1 MKKKMLALIL
11 GLCMTLGLLYG
22 CGGNTAS
29 SKSEAAA
36 SDGSAAPAEATETTA
51 APTQE
56 ASATE
61 TAAASTDEEGVISES
76 SIAYPV
82 GDGDTFSIAIVMDT
96 NFLDVLPDGDPANAD
111 GMKIMSEKTGVNFD
125 YTVFPMMS
133 DNMSLMIAS
142 GDWTDILLKLNEN
155 YTSGVVG
162 ALSDD
167 VIMDLAPYVEEYAPD
182 YYSYIQST
190 DFTRKNAYTD
200 DGQMGAFANF
210 GARGIEGYGIRK
222 NWLDEAG
229 IDAVPETYDE
239 LENAFLAIKGNHPEL
254 KRLMP
259 MAASFIQQGY
269 ESLLSTGYGID
280 TINQPFFKNEDG
292 KIAYAWT
299 QDGAREYL
307 TMIARWVDEG
317 ILDKDEMLTGDIAD
331 TQNDIYLGKS
341 AVIHSD
347 AGMWGD
353 SYMSMVEDPNFE
365 MVPMNEIVKNKG
377 DAIRFLPTEEK
388 VDPYWSIS
396 TTCENPEL
404 LVQAINWIYTKEGT
418 EVMNYG
424 QLDKSYTIDDQGNY
438 HFTDLVLDNPDGVPV
453 FMAASLYTGFETPK
467 IADDQVNTAKF
478 TKQVQLDAVAFWQSQ
493 DRSAD
498 GHRRGT
504 LTQEEQQIVGKYT
517 DIQTYVSEKAM
528 AFATGET
535 ELTDESWNEFVTNIE
550 NSGIDEIIAAYQ
562 AAQDRYDA
570 K

>member
-1 MKKKMLALIL
+1 MKKKSLALL
-11 GLCMTLGLLYG
+11 LSLSMALGLLAG
-22 CGGNTAS
+22 CGGSTETGVSAAAS
-29 SKSEAAA
+29 STPSEAPEATAAAPAQEGAASEAAA
-36 SDGSAAPAEATETTA
+36 SAEE
-51 APTQE
+51 P
-56 ASATE
+56 
-61 TAAASTDEEGVISES
+61 VISES

-82 GDGDTFSIAIVMDT
+82 GNSDSFSIAIVMDT
-96 NFLDVLPDGDPANAD
+96 NYLDVLPEGDPANAD
-111 GMKIMSEKTGVNFD
+111 GMKIMSEKTGVNLD

-155 YTSGVVG
+155 YSTGIVG
-162 ALSDD
+162 ALGDD

-182 YYSYIQST
+182 YYSYIQSS
-190 DFTRKNAYTD
+190 DFNRKGAYTD
-200 DGQMGAFANF
+200 DGKMGAFANF

-222 NWLDEAG
+222 DWLDEAG

-239 LENAFLAIKGNHPEL
+239 LENAFLAIKDNHPEL
-254 KRLMP
+254 TRCMP

-269 ESLLSTGYGID
+269 ESLLSLGYGID
-280 TINQPFFKNEDG
+280 TINQPFFRNEDG

-317 ILDKDEMLTGDIAD
+317 ILNKDEMLTGDIAD
-331 TQNDIYLGKS
+331 TMNDIYLGKS

-353 SYMSMVEDPNFE
+353 SYMNMVEDPNFE

-377 DAIRFLPTEEK
+377 DAIRFLPTEQK

-404 LVQAINWIYTKEGT
+404 LMQAINWIYTKEGT
-418 EVMNYG
+418 EVMNFG
-424 QLDKSYTIDDQGNY
+424 VLDKTYTIDDEGNY
-438 HFTDLVLDNPDGVPV
+438 HFTDLVLNNPDGVPV
-453 FMAASLYTGFETPK
+453 FMATSLYTGFETPK
-467 IADDQVNTAKF
+467 IAMDQLTTAKL
-478 TKQVQLDAVAFWQSQ
+478 TKQVQLDAVAFWQTQ
-493 DRSAD
+493 ERTAD

-504 LTQEEQQIVGKYT
+504 LTEEEQQAVSKYA

-535 ELTDESWNEFVTNIE
+535 EITDESWNDFVQNIE

>member
-1 MKKKMLALIL
+1 MKKKTLALL
-11 GLCMTLGLLYG
+11 LSLCMAFGLLAG
-22 CGGNTAS
+22 CGGSTQS
-29 SKSEAAA
+29 EKSEAAA
-36 SDGSAAPAEATETTA
+36 PDAQSEAPAEISAAPME
-51 APTQE
+51 E
-56 ASATE
+56 ASE
-61 TAAASTDEEGVISES
+61 TASSEETPVISES

-82 GDGDTFSIAIVMDT
+82 GEGDTFSIAIVMDT
-96 NFLDVLPDGDPANAD
+96 NYLDVLPEGDPANAD

-155 YTSGVVG
+155 YSTGIVG
-162 ALSDD
+162 ALGDD

-182 YYSYIQST
+182 YYNYIQSS
-190 DFTRKNAYTD
+190 DFTRKGAYTD
-200 DGQMGAFANF
+200 DGKMGAFANF

-222 NWLDEAG
+222 DWLDEAG
-229 IDAVPETYDE
+229 IDAIPETYDE
-239 LENAFLAIKGNHPEL
+239 LENAFLAIKDHHPEL
-254 KRLMP
+254 TRCMP

-269 ESLLSTGYGID
+269 ESLLSLGYGVD
-280 TINQPFFKNEDG
+280 TINQPFFRNEDG

-307 TMIARWVDEG
+307 TMIARWVSEG

-331 TQNDIYLGKS
+331 TMNDVYLGKS

-353 SYMSMVEDPNFE
+353 AYMNMVEDPNFE
-365 MVPMNEIVKNKG
+365 LAPMNEIVKNKG
-377 DAIRFLPTEEK
+377 DAIRFLPTEQK

-404 LVQAINWIYTKEGT
+404 LMQAINWIYTQEGT
-418 EVMNYG
+418 EVMNFG
-424 QLDKSYTIDDQGNY
+424 VLDKTYTIDDEGNY
-438 HFTDLVLDNPDGVPV
+438 HFTDLVLNNPDGVPV
-453 FMAASLYTGFETPK
+453 FMATSLYTGFETPK
-467 IADDQVNTAKF
+467 IAMDQLTTAKL
-478 TKQVQLDAVAFWQSQ
+478 TKQVQLDAVAFWQTQ
-493 DRSAD
+493 ERNAD

-504 LTQEEQQIVGKYT
+504 LTEDEQQAVSKYA

-535 ELTDESWNEFVTNIE
+535 EITDESWNEFVTNIE

>member
-1 MKKKMLALIL
+1 MKKKTLALL
-11 GLCMTLGLLYG
+11 LSLCMAFGLLAG
-22 CGGNTAS
+22 CGGSTQS
-29 SKSEAAA
+29 EKSEAAA
-36 SDGSAAPAEATETTA
+36 PDAQSEAPAEISAAPMED
-51 APTQE
+51 
-56 ASATE
+56 
-61 TAAASTDEEGVISES
+61 ASTPEDVSSEETPVISEP

-82 GDGDTFSIAIVMDT
+82 GNGDTFSIAIVMDT
-96 NFLDVLPDGDPANAD
+96 NYLDVLPEGDPANAD
-111 GMKIMSEKTGVNFD
+111 GMKIMSEKTGVNLD

-155 YTSGVVG
+155 YSTGIVG
-162 ALSDD
+162 ALGDD

-182 YYSYIQST
+182 YYSYIQSS
-190 DFTRKNAYTD
+190 DFNRKGAYTD
-200 DGQMGAFANF
+200 DGKMGAFANF

-222 NWLDEAG
+222 DWLDEAG

-239 LENAFLAIKGNHPEL
+239 LENAFLAIKDNHPEL
-254 KRLMP
+254 TRCMP

-269 ESLLSTGYGID
+269 ESLLSLGYGVD
-280 TINQPFFKNEDG
+280 TINQPFFRNEDG

-317 ILDKDEMLTGDIAD
+317 ILNKDEMLTGDIAD
-331 TQNDIYLGKS
+331 TMNDIYLGKS

-353 SYMSMVEDPNFE
+353 SYMNMVEDPNFE

-377 DAIRFLPTEEK
+377 DAIRFLPTEQK

-404 LVQAINWIYTKEGT
+404 LMQAINWIYTKEGT
-418 EVMNYG
+418 EVMNFG
-424 QLDKSYTIDDQGNY
+424 VLDKTYTVDDEGDY
-438 HFTDLVLDNPDGVPV
+438 HFTDLVLNNPDGVPV
-453 FMAASLYTGFETPK
+453 FMATSLYTGFETPK
-467 IADDQVNTAKF
+467 IAMDQLTTAKL
-478 TKQVQLDAVAFWQSQ
+478 TKQVQLDAVAFWQTQ
-493 DRSAD
+493 ERSAD

-504 LTQEEQQIVGKYT
+504 LTEEEQQAVSKYA
-517 DIQTYVSEKAM
+517 DIQTYVSENAM

-535 ELTDESWNEFVTNIE
+535 EITDESWNDFVQNIE

>member
-1 MKKKMLALIL
+1 MKKKSLALL
-11 GLCMTLGLLYG
+11 LSLSMALGLLAG
-22 CGGNTAS
+22 CGGSTEKGAS
-29 SKSEAAA
+29 SAASSTPSEAPEATAAAPAQEGSAPEAAA
-36 SDGSAAPAEATETTA
+36 SAEE
-51 APTQE
+51 P
-56 ASATE
+56 
-61 TAAASTDEEGVISES
+61 VISES

-82 GDGDTFSIAIVMDT
+82 GDGDSFSIAIVMDT
-96 NFLDVLPDGDPANAD
+96 NYLDVLPEGDPANAD
-111 GMKIMSEKTGVNFD
+111 GMKIMSEKTGVSFD

-155 YTSGVVG
+155 YSTGIVG
-162 ALSDD
+162 ALGDD

-182 YYSYIQST
+182 YYSYIQSS
-190 DFTRKNAYTD
+190 DFNRKGAYTD
-200 DGQMGAFANF
+200 DGKMGAFANF

-222 NWLDEAG
+222 DWLDEAG

-239 LENAFLAIKGNHPEL
+239 LENAFLAIKDNHPEL
-254 KRLMP
+254 TRCMP

-269 ESLLSTGYGID
+269 ESLLSLGYGID
-280 TINQPFFKNEDG
+280 TINQPFFRNEDG

-299 QDGAREYL
+299 QNGAREYL

-317 ILDKDEMLTGDIAD
+317 ILNKDEMLTGDIAD
-331 TQNDIYLGKS
+331 TMNDIYLGKS

-353 SYMSMVEDPNFE
+353 SYMNMVEDPNFE

-377 DAIRFLPTEEK
+377 DAIRFLPTEQK

-404 LVQAINWIYTKEGT
+404 LMQAINWIYTKEGT
-418 EVMNYG
+418 EVMNFG
-424 QLDKSYTIDDQGNY
+424 VLDKTYTIDDEGNY
-438 HFTDLVLDNPDGVPV
+438 HFTDLVLNNPDGVPV
-453 FMAASLYTGFETPK
+453 FMATSLYTGFETPK
-467 IADDQVNTAKF
+467 IAMDQLTTAKL
-478 TKQVQLDAVAFWQSQ
+478 TKQVQLDAVAFWQTQ
-493 DRSAD
+493 ERTAD

-504 LTQEEQQIVGKYT
+504 LTEEEQQAVSKYA

-535 ELTDESWNEFVTNIE
+535 EITDESWNDFVQNIE

>member
-1 MKKKMLALIL
+1 MKKKTIALIL
-11 GLCMTLGLLYG
+11 TLCMTLGLLSG
-22 CGGNTAS
+22 CGGNASNSQSEPTAS
-29 SKSEAAA
+29 S
-36 SDGSAAPAEATETTA
+36 GTAAPTSKAETTA
-51 APTQE
+51 ASAKA
-56 ASATE
+56 ASAPD
-61 TAAASTDEEGVISES
+61 AASSAAEEAVISES
-76 SIAYPV
+76 SITYPV
-82 GDGDTFSIAIVMDT
+82 GNGETFSIAIVMDT
-96 NFLDVLPDGDPANAD
+96 NYLDVLPDGDPANAD
-111 GMKIMSEKTGVNFD
+111 GMKIMAEKTGVNLD

-155 YTSGVVG
+155 YTTGIVG

-167 VIMDLAPYVEEYAPD
+167 IIMDLAPYVEKYAPD
-182 YYSYIQST
+182 YYNYIQST
-190 DFTRKNAYTD
+190 DFLRKNAYTD
-200 DGQMGAFANF
+200 DGKIGAFANF
-210 GARGIEGYGIRK
+210 GARSIEGYGIRK
-222 NWLDEAG
+222 DWLDEAG

-239 LENAFLAIKGNHPEL
+239 LENAFLAIKNKHPEL

-269 ESLLSTGYGID
+269 ESLLSLGYGVD
-280 TINQPFFKNEDG
+280 TINQPFFRNEDG

-299 QDGAREYL
+299 DDGAREYL
-307 TMIARWVDEG
+307 TMIARWVSEG

-341 AVIHSD
+341 AIIHSD

-353 SYMSMVEDPNFE
+353 AYMNMVEDSTFE
-365 MVPMNEIVKNKG
+365 MVPMNEIVKSKG
-377 DAIRFLPTEEK
+377 DTIRFLPTEEK

-396 TTCENPEL
+396 TTCKNPEL
-404 LVQAINWIYTKEGT
+404 LMQAINWIYTKEGT
-418 EVMNYG
+418 EVMNFG
-424 QLDKSYTIDDQGNY
+424 VLDKSYTIDDKGNY

-453 FMAASLYTGFETPK
+453 FMATSLYTGFETPK
-467 IADDQVNTAKF
+467 IALDQLNTAKL

-493 DRSAD
+493 KRSAD
-498 GHRRGT
+498 GHHRGT
-504 LTQEEQQIVGKYT
+504 LTEEEQQVVSRYA
-517 DIQTYVSEKAM
+517 DIQTYVSERAM

-535 ELTDESWNEFVTNIE
+535 EITDESWNEFVTNIK

>member
-1 MKKKMLALIL
+1 MKKKTLALLLSLCMAL
-11 GLCMTLGLLYG
+11 GLFAG
-22 CGGNTAS
+22 CGGTESGTSETAASDVSTQSEAPAEISAAPMEETSETAS
-29 SKSEAAA
+29 SE
-36 SDGSAAPAEATETTA
+36 ET
-51 APTQE
+51 P
-56 ASATE
+56 
-61 TAAASTDEEGVISES
+61 VISES

-82 GDGDTFSIAIVMDT
+82 GEGDTFSIAIVMDT
-96 NFLDVLPDGDPANAD
+96 NYLDVLPDGDPANAD

-155 YTSGVVG
+155 YSTGIVG
-162 ALSDD
+162 ALGDD

-182 YYSYIQST
+182 YYSYIQSS
-190 DFTRKNAYTD
+190 DFNRKGAYTD
-200 DGQMGAFANF
+200 DGKMGAFANF

-222 NWLDEAG
+222 DWLDEAG

-239 LENAFLAIKGNHPEL
+239 LENAFLAIKDNHPEL
-254 KRLMP
+254 TRCMP

-269 ESLLSTGYGID
+269 ESLLSLGYGVD
-280 TINQPFFKNEDG
+280 TINQPFFRNEDG

-307 TMIARWVDEG
+307 TMIARWVSEG

-331 TQNDIYLGKS
+331 TMNDIYLGKS

-353 SYMSMVEDPNFE
+353 AYMNMVEDPNFE
-365 MVPMNEIVKNKG
+365 MAPMNEIVKNKG
-377 DAIRFLPTEEK
+377 DAIRFLPTEQK

-404 LVQAINWIYTKEGT
+404 LMQAINWIYTQEGT
-418 EVMNYG
+418 EVMNFG
-424 QLDKSYTIDDQGNY
+424 VLDKTYTIDADGNY
-438 HFTDLVLDNPDGVPV
+438 HFTDLVLNNPDGVPV
-453 FMAASLYTGFETPK
+453 FMATSLYTGFETPK
-467 IADDQVNTAKF
+467 IAMDQLTTAKL
-478 TKQVQLDAVAFWQSQ
+478 TKQVQLDAVAFWQTQ
-493 DRSAD
+493 ERSAD

-504 LTQEEQQIVGKYT
+504 LTEEEQQAVSKYA

-535 ELTDESWNEFVTNIE
+535 EITDESWNEFVTNIQ

>member
-1 MKKKMLALIL
+1 MKKKTLALLLSLCMAL
-11 GLCMTLGLLYG
+11 GLFAG
-22 CGGNTAS
+22 CGGSTQS
-29 SKSEAAA
+29 EKSEAAA
-36 SDGSAAPAEATETTA
+36 PDAQSEAPAEISAAPME
-51 APTQE
+51 E
-56 ASATE
+56 ASE
-61 TAAASTDEEGVISES
+61 TVSSEETPAISES

-82 GDGDTFSIAIVMDT
+82 GEGDTFSIAIVMDT
-96 NFLDVLPDGDPANAD
+96 NYLDVLPEGDPANAD

-155 YTSGVVG
+155 YSTGIVG
-162 ALSDD
+162 ALGDD

-182 YYSYIQST
+182 YYNYIQSS
-190 DFTRKNAYTD
+190 DFNRKGAYTD
-200 DGQMGAFANF
+200 DGKMGAFANF

-222 NWLDEAG
+222 DWLDEAG
-229 IDAVPETYDE
+229 IDAIPETYDE
-239 LENAFLAIKGNHPEL
+239 LENAFLAIKDHHPEL
-254 KRLMP
+254 TRCMP

-269 ESLLSTGYGID
+269 ESLLSLGYGVD
-280 TINQPFFKNEDG
+280 TINQPFFRNEDG

-299 QDGAREYL
+299 QDGARAYL
-307 TMIARWVDEG
+307 TMIARWVSEG

-331 TQNDIYLGKS
+331 TMNDVYLGKS

-353 SYMSMVEDPNFE
+353 AYMNMVEDPNFE
-365 MVPMNEIVKNKG
+365 LAPMNEIVKNKG
-377 DAIRFLPTEEK
+377 DAIRFLPTEQK

-404 LVQAINWIYTKEGT
+404 LMQAINWIYTKEGT
-418 EVMNYG
+418 EVMNFG
-424 QLDKSYTIDDQGNY
+424 VLDKTYTIDDEGNY
-438 HFTDLVLDNPDGVPV
+438 HFTDLVLNNPDGVPV
-453 FMAASLYTGFETPK
+453 FMATSLYTGFETPK
-467 IADDQVNTAKF
+467 IAMDQLTTAKL
-478 TKQVQLDAVAFWQSQ
+478 TKQVQLDAVAFWQTQ
-493 DRSAD
+493 ERNAD

-504 LTQEEQQIVGKYT
+504 LTEDEQQAVSKYA

-535 ELTDESWNEFVTNIE
+535 EITDESWNEFVTNIE

>member
-1 MKKKMLALIL
+1 MKKKSLALL
-11 GLCMTLGLLYG
+11 LSLSMALGLLAG
-22 CGGNTAS
+22 CGGSAEHGASAAAS
-29 SKSEAAA
+29 STPSEAPEATAAAPAPAQEGSAPEAAA
-36 SDGSAAPAEATETTA
+36 SAEE
-51 APTQE
+51 P
-56 ASATE
+56 
-61 TAAASTDEEGVISES
+61 VITES

-82 GDGDTFSIAIVMDT
+82 GEGDTFSIAIVMDT
-96 NFLDVLPDGDPANAD
+96 NYLDVLPEGDPANAD
-111 GMKIMSEKTGVNFD
+111 GMKIMSEKTGVNLD

-155 YTSGVVG
+155 YSTGIVG
-162 ALSDD
+162 ALGDD

-182 YYSYIQST
+182 YYSYIQSS
-190 DFTRKNAYTD
+190 DFNRKGAYTD
-200 DGQMGAFANF
+200 DGKMGAFANF

-222 NWLDEAG
+222 DWLDEAG
-229 IDAVPETYDE
+229 IDAIPETYDE
-239 LENAFLAIKGNHPEL
+239 LENAFLAIKDHHPEL
-254 KRLMP
+254 TRCMP

-269 ESLLSTGYGID
+269 ESLLSLGYGVD
-280 TINQPFFKNEDG
+280 TINQPFFRNEDG

-317 ILDKDEMLTGDIAD
+317 ILNKDEMLTGDIAD
-331 TQNDIYLGKS
+331 TMNDIYLGKS

-353 SYMSMVEDPNFE
+353 SYMNMVEDPNFE

-377 DAIRFLPTEEK
+377 DAIRFLPTEQK

-404 LVQAINWIYTKEGT
+404 LMQAINWIYTKEGT
-418 EVMNYG
+418 EVMNFG
-424 QLDKSYTIDDQGNY
+424 VLDKTYTVDDEGDY
-438 HFTDLVLDNPDGVPV
+438 HFTDLVLNNPDGVPV
-453 FMAASLYTGFETPK
+453 FMATSLYTGFETPK
-467 IADDQVNTAKF
+467 IAMDQLTTAKL
-478 TKQVQLDAVAFWQSQ
+478 TKQVQLDAVAFWQTQ
-493 DRSAD
+493 ERSAD

-504 LTQEEQQIVGKYT
+504 LTEEEQQAVSKYA
-517 DIQTYVSEKAM
+517 DIQTYVSENAM

-535 ELTDESWNEFVTNIE
+535 EITDESWNDFVQNIE